1 MSRRAGALAALGIGL
16 ALLVS
21 YVVLWSR
28 VDHGDVNRS
37 DFTASY
43 LGGALWRE
51 GHRADLYE
59 PSVQAPRHRELVS
72 PRGGGL
78 LPFTFAPS
86 AAPVAAAL
94 SLLSLDAAY
103 RLWGLVQLAMVIAA
117 ALIAARVAARP
128 PDRQVL
134 AVAIAGAAGVGTAVL
149 LVLGQ
154 WDGLGALGMAAGY
167 ALWRRGRPLPAG
179 ALLMVLT
186 GLAKPHLAIGLG
198 LFILA
203 CRDRRLIAGAA
214 LGAVALLCLW
224 VAAVGPAGIDDFLRS
239 APSLSTGAQPTGDLE
254 NWQGFAASWFG
265 GGAVPAALAL
275 AATLG
280 ALAGCA
286 VAGELKRRGRALE
299 PALAAAVILSLLAAP
314 HLLLH
319 DLVLLA
325 PVLAWLAAWAATV
338 DDGEWP
344 GCLTSRVLV
353 GWTIMNLLM
362 ALDLGSHALPGR
374 VVAPGLAA
382 CGALLLAA
390 TRYRSIDESVRSA
403 EHIDATAQSR

>member
-1 MSRRAGALAALGIGL
+1 MSRRAGALAILGIGL

-28 VDHGDVNRS
+28 VDHVDVSRS

-43 LGGALWRE
+43 LGGTLWRE
-51 GHRADLYE
+51 GHRTDLYE
-59 PSVQAPRHRELVS
+59 RSVQAPRYGELVA

-86 AAPVAAAL
+86 AAPLAAAL

-103 RLWGLVQLAMVIAA
+103 RLWGLLQLAMVIAA
-117 ALIAARVAARP
+117 ALIAARAAARP
-128 PDRQVL
+128 PDRQTL
-134 AVAIAGAAGVGTAVL
+134 AVAITGAAGLGTAVL

-179 ALLMVLT
+179 AVLVVLT

-203 CRDRRLIAGAA
+203 SRDRRLIAGAA

-224 VAAVGPAGIDDFLRS
+224 VAAVGPGGIDGFVRS

-265 GGAVPAALAL
+265 GGAVPAAVAL

-286 VAGELKRRGRALE
+286 VAGELARRGRALE
-299 PALAAAVILSLLAAP
+299 PALAAAVTLSLLAAP

-325 PVLAWLAAWAATV
+325 PVLGWLAAWAATV
-338 DDGEWP
+338 DSRPWP
-344 GCLTSRVLV
+344 GRLTSRILV
-353 GWTIMNLLM
+353 GWTLLNLLM
-362 ALDLGSHALPGR
+362 AVDLGSHALPGR
-374 VVAPGLAA
+374 VVAPGLAV
-382 CGALLLAA
+382 CGALLLVA
-390 TRYRSIDESVRSA
+390 TRYGSGDGSAWSV
-403 EHIDATAQSR
+403 EEGDATAQPR